1 MAAWEGDR
9 TIAQRTAGPSGSR
22 SSSRSGRISGGTGS
36 ETILRGE
43 KNAMRKMSLSLIAI
57 IMMLA
62 FVLSACGTDKPEDG
76 GKSAATGTDA
86 GGTKKPEDFRG
97 EITVWKGYNDVSEL
111 FMKKYP
117 NVKVKMD
124 TPEKPED
131 KFTTALA
138 TGTGA
143 PDVIDLSQAHFF
155 KYKAMDGLENL
166 LDAPYN
172 AGFMKKDFLDLAWNM
187 STSLDGK
194 RLFGIPWRITPY
206 VMFYRADIF
215 EENGYPSDPDA
226 VGKLVADPNK
236 FFEMAQKLRAKGHY
250 FFRKAEEVTD
260 VASPGVGYYD
270 GNLTYLRNTD
280 AYASAIDYAKRA
292 AQLDLIFPGEKEE
305 QDRALNSGKLVTY
318 FGGVYRLSTF
328 QIDEKGNK
336 GSLSEN
342 QGKWRMTSLPFGQT
356 PGLGF
361 GTYVIP
367 SQSKN
372 KEIAWEYIKFAV
384 TDPEAQAIF
393 MKTADLSPY
402 RPARSLPMVANT
414 AEKAMGGQKVLQ
426 YGFQLMDKMV
436 YTSGNPLDEKAS
448 SVWTKL
454 LNEGLTKNQDSR
466 AVLKT
471 IMDETEKSVSVEKE
485 ALKKKLGK

>member
-1 MAAWEGDR
+1 MKKV
-9 TIAQRTAGPSGSR
+9 P
-22 SSSRSGRISGGTGS
+22 
-36 ETILRGE
+36 LV
-43 KNAMRKMSLSLIAI
+43 SLAI
-57 IMMLA
+57 IMMLG
-62 FVLSACGTDKPEDG
+62 FVLSACGSDGDK
-76 GKSAATGTDA
+76 GKEASTTPNAGAA
-86 GGTKKPEDFRG
+86 KKPEDFKG

-124 TPEKPED
+124 TPEKAED

-143 PDVIDLSQAHFF
+143 PDVIDLSQAHFY

-166 LDAPYN
+166 LGAPYN
-172 AGFMKKDFLDLAWNM
+172 AMDLKRDFTELSWDMA
-187 STSLDGK
+187 TTLDGK
-194 RLFGIPWRITPY
+194 RLFGLPWRITPM

-236 FFEMAQKLRAKGHY
+236 FFEMAQKMRAKGHY
-250 FFRKAEEVTD
+250 FFRKTEEVTD

-270 GNLTYLRNTD
+270 SNLNYLRNTD
-280 AYASAIDYAKRA
+280 AFANAIDYAKRA
-292 AQLDLIFPGEKEE
+292 TQLDLVFAGSKEE

-318 FGGVYRLSTF
+318 FGGIYRLSTF

-342 QGKWRMTSLPFGQT
+342 QGKWRVTTLPFGQT

-361 GTYVIP
+361 GMYVIP

-372 KEIAWEYIKFAV
+372 KELAWEYIKFAV
-384 TDPEAQAIF
+384 TSPEAQDIF
-393 MKTADLSPY
+393 LKTADLSPY
-402 RPARSLPMVANT
+402 KPNWKLPAVT
-414 AEKAMGGQKVLQ
+414 QKAEPAMGGQKVLQ
-426 YGFQLMDKMV
+426 FGFSLMEKMV
-436 YTSGNPLDEKAS
+436 YQRGNPLDEKAS
-448 SVWTKL
+448 SIWGTKL
-454 LNEGLTKNQDSR
+454 TEGLTKNQDSR

-471 IMDETEKSVSVEKE
+471 IMDETEKAVSVEKE
-485 ALKKKLGK
+485 ALKKTLGK